1 MLATIILRTVGAVV
15 LGLAGF
21 ALADLINDHNP
32 PMEGP
37 FWIILLSVLFA
48 ELGLGLIIPPQGL
61 RLAIKR
67 IPAQTLFGASV
78 GLIVAVVLS
87 AVLAVPFSL
96 LSGGW
101 AKIIPGIVFL
111 VLAYFCITFMIIR
124 SRDIAMLFRVLS
136 PLASKQGKTGIS
148 NVILDTNSIIDGRIA
163 DVVQTGFI
171 RGTLVVSSFVL
182 GELQYIADSED
193 PLRRTRGRRGL
204 DILARLRE
212 EPGVTVQ
219 VSDMDFAGVREVDTK
234 LIKLAEVMRC
244 PIITNDVNLSRVAL
258 LQDVE
263 VLNINELANAL
274 KPAILPSEE
283 MRLKIIQEGKEPG
296 QGIGYLD
303 DGTVVVVEGG
313 SQYID
318 SEIVITVNRVLQTG
332 SGKMVFAQPRS

>member
-1 MLATIILRTVGAVV
+1 MFSVIIFRTIGAVV

-32 PMEGP
+32 PLEGP

-48 ELGLGLIIPPQGL
+48 DIGLGLVIPPQGL
-61 RLAIKR
+61 RLTIKR

-136 PLASKQGKTGIS
+136 PLASKQGKAGIDRL
-148 NVILDTNSIIDGRIA
+148 VLDTNSIIDGRIA
-163 DVVQTGFI
+163 DMVGVGFI
-171 RGTLVVSSFVL
+171 RGTLIVAEFVL
-182 GELQYIADSED
+182 GELQYIADAED
-193 PLRRTRGRRGL
+193 PLRRARGRRGL
-204 DILARLRE
+204 DVLAKLRE
-212 EPGVTVQ
+212 ETAVTVEI
-219 VSDMDFAGVREVDTK
+219 SDIDFEGVREVDAK
-234 LIKLAEVMRC
+234 LIKLARIMRC
-244 PIITNDVNLSRVAL
+244 PIITNDVNLSRVASI
-258 LQDVE
+258 QDVE

-274 KPAILPSEE
+274 KLTILPGEE
-283 MRLKIIQEGKEPG
+283 MLLKIIQEGKEQG

-313 SQYID
+313 SQHVNN
-318 SEIVITVNRVLQTG
+318 EIVITVNRVLQTG
-332 SGKMVFAQPRS
+332 SGKMIFAQLQS